1 MDGVIRKAP
10 KYVGAQG
17 RLRTQPG
24 GGQGDREAEIELIS
38 RSQTWHHIGVFL
50 SIRSSPMPG
59 DGGGTELVIPSPV
72 QRGSL
77 VRLIGAYLA
86 LKRTQHL

>member
-1 MDGVIRKAP
+1 
-10 KYVGAQG
+10 
-17 RLRTQPG
+17 
-24 GGQGDREAEIELIS
+24 
-38 RSQTWHHIGVFL
+38 
-50 SIRSSPMPG
+50 MPG